1 MPGPY
6 SYAESGGFADRFQAI
21 DRRLAALERSTRGA
35 ISGDGATTFLN
46 AGDFIVR
53 NDGSVVLLEADGDQ
67 RAVLSPTGLRLND
80 GAGTKLLDLTNLGLQ
95 AYEADGSV
103 LSILDGSKLRF
114 NRSDGTRA
122 LEITPAGGQKIYA
135 TDGTTEKVVLDST
148 GVRTFTLAGSK
159 SFDSADAFRGWAA
172 PDSTA
177 VASSTSTTWVTVA
190 RFYSPFS
197 PDAAGDVAIPVS
209 VQASTD
215 GTEGDLRIIQTS
227 ANELDTVLATH
238 AGVIGFGA
246 TGSLYVYDAVA
257 NTLVDAGSAMWS
269 VITVE
274 LRRSAGTGSVS
285 AQCFR
290 LAGFR

>member
-53 NDGSVVLLEADGDQ
+53 NDGSIVLLEADGDQ

-122 LEITPAGGQKIYA
+122 LEITPAGGQKIYG
-135 TDGTTEKVVLDST
+135 TDGTTEKVILDGDGLTVDGGTVRALAVSDPLAAAWNNVSLTSTFSTQATLAFTPPSWATEVLVFAFASAQINNSADGHGIVTRINIEGVTGGAATMSINDSASILNVFTARFPKLTSWT
-148 GVRTFTLAGSK
+148 GTIDVTQEVRT
-159 SFDSADAFRGWAA
+159 
-172 PDSTA
+172 
-177 VASSTSTTWVTVA
+177 TS
-190 RFYSPFS
+190 
-197 PDAAGDVAIPVS
+197 
-209 VQASTD
+209 
-215 GTEGDLRIIQTS
+215 GTSS
-227 ANELDTVLATH
+227 AN
-238 AGVIGFGA
+238 AGYLRASFI
-246 TGSLYVYDAVA
+246 SL
-257 NTLVDAGSAMWS
+257 
-269 VITVE
+269 
-274 LRRSAGTGSVS
+274 R
-285 AQCFR
+285 
-290 LAGFR
+290 